1 MEEVWR
7 PVYGFVGFYEMSTMG
22 CVKSVDRY
30 VYNNQCGK
38 YHVKEKILKTRK
50 DRYGYS
56 NVKLCK
62 DGVHKRCLV
71 HRLVAMTFPDLVDW
85 TEDAKGRP
93 FEELTVN
100 HLNEVKTDN
109 RVENLQWCSA
119 EYNHNYGTCNER
131 SGKSRRKP
139 IAQKT
144 IDGQL
149 VRIWDSPSTAAKELQ
164 LNYKHIVACALNS
177 KPTAYG
183 FKWSYL
189 PPSC

>member
-1 MEEVWR
+1 MEELWR
-7 PVYGFVGFYEMSTMG
+7 PVYGFVGFYEMSTRG
-22 CVKSVDRY
+22 RVNSVDRY
-30 VYNNQCGK
+30 VDNQGGK
-38 YHVKEKILKTRK
+38 YHVKERILKPDILRN
-50 DRYGYS
+50 GYLRVRLA
-56 NVKLCK
+56 NN
-62 DGVHKRCLV
+62 GVITNCLV

-93 FEELTVN
+93 FEELTIN
-100 HLNEVKTDN
+100 HLNEDKSDN
-109 RVENLQWCSA
+109 RVENLQWCPLK
-119 EYNHNYGTCNER
+119 YNLDYGTGRER
-131 SGKSRRKP
+131 GGISRRKP

-164 LNYKHIVACALNS
+164 LNYKYIVACASNS